1 MAKVPS
7 LSDLEGAFHGV
18 ESNMVKDKAGNARI
32 SMGDNLMPKPMTAPA
47 GVPAMGK
54 KPQTPAQHSAVEKA
68 AGASVAKRRGGRPM
82 FGKTPF

>member
-1 MAKVPS
+1 MTKVPS
-7 LSDLEGAFHGV
+7 LSDLESAFHGV
-18 ESNMVKDKAGNARI
+18 ESNMVKDKAGNARL
-32 SMGDNLMPKPMTAPA
+32 SMGDNLMP
-47 GVPAMGK
+47 K